1 MEKIDGGDLL
11 NIVAAKS
18 KVEISVVEAEKYAL
32 AAKLADAQYRMVV
45 NNIFMKYGLSKGDTI
60 DDKTGEITR
69 SVTEKEINNDDES
82 EGTG

>member
-1 MEKIDGGDLL
+1 MEKIEERDVY
-11 NIVAAKS
+11 NIILAKN
-18 KVEISVVEAEKYAL
+18 KVEIALVEAEKYAL
-32 AAKLADAQYRMVV
+32 AAKLADVQYKNVV

-69 SVTEKEINNDDES
+69 EQKKEIEENESES